1 MIINNNLQGIASVY
15 ANHRSTNKVAH
26 TEREEVRSDEIHIST
41 KAQNASEML
50 KKLNAMDNV
59 RSDRVAEL
67 ENMIGIKHVELSFL
81 IERLCQRGGMHRNVA
96 EFSTDYSHTD
106 N

>member
-26 TEREEVRSDEIHIST
+26 TERDEVRSDEIHIST

-50 KKLNAMDNV
+50 KKLNAMDDV

-67 ENMIGIKHVELSFL
+67 ENMIAAGNYHVSSYDLASRMLNCRF
-81 IERLCQRGGMHRNVA
+81 
-96 EFSTDYSHTD
+96 
-106 N
+106 

>member
-26 TEREEVRSDEIHIST
+26 TEREEVRSDEIHISS

-50 KKLNAMDNV
+50 KKLNAMSDV
-59 RSDRVAEL
+59 RSDCVAEL
-67 ENMIGIKHVELSFL
+67 ENMIAAGNYHVNSYDLASSMLNCRF
-81 IERLCQRGGMHRNVA
+81 
-96 EFSTDYSHTD
+96 
-106 N
+106 